1 MHERYINYQNCYN
14 KLKRSAKL
22 NYYKRQVDES
32 KMNTKKL
39 WRVLNN
45 VIGKNKNKGSIIPY
59 ITIDGICKY
68 NPSTIANEFGKFYS
82 SIGSSLAQKIK
93 VGGKGIDQC
102 IQNIPRTVDSLALHA
117 TSPSEIETIIRSIPS
132 KTSYGHDKISNVI
145 LESLN
150 EAISLLL
157 CRIFN
162 QSIMEGRF
170 PELMKLAEVVP
181 LYKSKEM
188 DIVINYRP
196 ISLLITISKVL
207 EKIIYKR
214 VYSFSEWNNILY
226 NSQYGFRTNHNCEQA
241 ILELVSRLLHAK
253 EEMNTV
259 QVFS

>member
-39 WRVLNN
+39 WRVINN
-45 VIGKNKNKGSIIPY
+45 VIGKNKNKGSIITY

-117 TSPSEIETIIRSIPS
+117 TSPPEIETIIRSIPS

-214 VYSFSEWNNILY
+214 VYSFLEWNNILY